1 MTFTLVWNALEC
13 NFYENDTVIVLVEQA
28 LNADMSANDPRTN
41 GPLRTSQY
49 DGITWDLVDQ
59 RWNYPSAPF
68 SNEEDAIAAWI
79 LVMEA
84 PL

>member
-13 NFYENDTVIVLVEQA
+13 NFYENDTIIVLVEQA
-28 LNADMSANDPRTN
+28 LNADMSANDPRCE
-41 GPLRTSQY
+41 GPLRTSEY
-49 DGITWDLVDQ
+49 NGITWDLTSQ
-59 RWNYPSAPF
+59 NWRYPAQPYPS
-68 SNEEDAIAAWI
+68 EESALAAWV